1 MKIMQIIYWNNIK
14 KWVTITRR
22 RYGSRRVVQ
31 PFNKLKYSIM
41 IKHSSHLSPA
51 DSPEP
56 WSPPPSGNL
65 SPNQEAPSDAQAHSG
80 VLIGWI
86 LRGGVI
92 LSASIILL
100 GMLLLTLRPGGL
112 SVQSLLTF
120 PHTLHQEWVDLLVL
134 HPQAVMVLGLLM
146 LIATPVLTVATAA
159 VAFARERDRP
169 FVIISL
175 IVLTLLLASFFL
187 GIGGG

>member
-1 MKIMQIIYWNNIK
+1 
-14 KWVTITRR
+14 
-22 RYGSRRVVQ
+22 
-31 PFNKLKYSIM
+31 M
-41 IKHSSHLSPA
+41 IEHPSHISPA
-51 DSPEP
+51 VSSEP
-56 WSPPPSGNL
+56 WSSTPSNNL
-65 SPNQEAPSDAQAHSG
+65 SPNQEPPSDAQAHSG

-92 LSASIILL
+92 LSASITLI
-100 GMLLLTLRPGGL
+100 GMLLLTFRPGRL
-112 SVQSLLTF
+112 SVQGILTF
-120 PHTLHQEWVDLLVL
+120 PHTLHQEWMDLLML
-134 HPQAVMVLGLLM
+134 HPQAVIVLGLLM